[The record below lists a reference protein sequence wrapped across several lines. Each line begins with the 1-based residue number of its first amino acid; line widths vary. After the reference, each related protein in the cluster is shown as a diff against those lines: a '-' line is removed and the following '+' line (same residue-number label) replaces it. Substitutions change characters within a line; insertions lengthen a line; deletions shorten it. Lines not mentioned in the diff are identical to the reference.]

1 MTFSTFFLI
10 HNLNIK
16 NTLQLK
22 WPPVCNKPLVAYL
35 SLAWCLE
42 RKIPVGR
49 RPFSQAG
56 RRRSSFSG
64 DEEQSPP
71 PYPAQGRARPWP
83 RTHLHRTHKS
93 GKVTLK
99 IKSVRHCALWGSAVF
114 LTGGTPLSLAHRAS
128 LWSWTLLMLQV
139 LLLNLHM
146 LAHVKFLMLEQVWT
160 GIILFFKF
168 AAVTSFGI
176 IHILF
181 SLLSRLWHVYFISY
195 LSISPEA
202 HCACSLH

>member
-1 MTFSTFFLI
+1 M
-10 HNLNIK
+10 
-16 NTLQLK
+16 
-22 WPPVCNKPLVAYL
+22 CNKPLVAYL

-83 RTHLHRTHKS
+83 RTHLHQTHKT

-99 IKSVRHCALWGSAVF
+99 LKPARGWAVWGSVINVGQFSELCSHGQPDAADAAVSTVKSPF
-114 LTGGTPLSLAHRAS
+114 VYTFFAVVV
-128 LWSWTLLMLQV
+128 SWTFPDVGAGPDWCCTLR
-139 LLLNLHM
+139 
-146 LAHVKFLMLEQVWT
+146 
-160 GIILFFKF
+160 
-168 AAVTSFGI
+168 
-176 IHILF
+176 
-181 SLLSRLWHVYFISY
+181 LSCRS
-195 LSISPEA
+195 
-202 HCACSLH
+202 